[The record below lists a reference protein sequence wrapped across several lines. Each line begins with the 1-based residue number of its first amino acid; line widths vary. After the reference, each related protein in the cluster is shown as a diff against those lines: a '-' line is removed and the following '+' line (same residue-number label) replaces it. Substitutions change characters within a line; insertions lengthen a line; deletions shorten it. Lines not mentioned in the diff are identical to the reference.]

1 MKYSDHLT
9 NEDIRYFA
17 TSVVRLVQDY
27 FFYQNNLKYSV
38 DINKLSSV
46 PYRNKTAIW
55 LTYRALQQYNGT
67 DYFIRRYVE
76 HPDKNTVE

>member
-1 MKYSDHLT
+1 MKYSDYLT
-9 NEDIRYFA
+9 NEDIQYFA

-46 PYRNKTAIW
+46 PYRN
-55 LTYRALQQYNGT
+55 
-67 DYFIRRYVE
+67 
-76 HPDKNTVE
+76 